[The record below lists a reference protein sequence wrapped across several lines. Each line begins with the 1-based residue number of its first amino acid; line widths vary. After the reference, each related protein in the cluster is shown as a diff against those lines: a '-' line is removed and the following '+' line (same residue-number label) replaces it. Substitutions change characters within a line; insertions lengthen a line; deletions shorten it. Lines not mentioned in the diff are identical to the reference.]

1 MCGLL
6 AVFQPQGVA
15 ADKARHALALMRHRG
30 PDAQALWIND
40 DRLLA
45 LGHARLKILDLSD
58 SANQPMH
65 SPDGRYVLIFNGE
78 IVNFRELRQRYRGPW
93 NFRTQGDSEV
103 LLAYFVQQGIEA
115 LHQFV
120 GMFAFALFDREERKL
135 HVVRDRFG
143 IKPIYTC
150 HLPQGG
156 FAFASEIAPLL
167 HIQGSAKADPE
178 TIRTYLET
186 GRYDAGAR
194 TFFSG
199 VTALPPGCY
208 GTVDLVSGAF
218 DIKRWYDLEEK
229 VEDLSNRKR
238 SDLIEQGS
246 GLVEA
251 AVRDHLVADVPVG
264 LNVSG
269 GVDSSVLVRAA
280 LRTQP
285 DLHVFT
291 QDYPRPYSELEWVR
305 KVSDGT
311 HLHCCTLSSDDIL
324 AVLSDTVR
332 AQAEPFGGVT
342 VAGYDAIYEAAREQG
357 ITVLLD
363 GNGIDEVFLGYDK
376 YLKPASDNRNTGRSI
391 DGSSGLAPDAVAP
404 ALRSTAAVL
413 PETPV
418 AFAGDDVVRREAARD
433 LLSEKIPRGLRFNDR
448 MSMKRSRELRV
459 PFLDHRL
466 VEFGFGVPTSK
477 HLSGGH
483 TKSLFREIAERFVP
497 KDVAWAPKRSV
508 QSPQREWLA
517 DEWHNLVE
525 GILTSQSF
533 RERGWIDPDKATS
546 LYEAYRAGGKQNS
559 FFVWQWI
566 NLELWARECLDA
578 RPA

>member
-6 AVFQPQGVA
+6 AVFEPSGVSA
-15 ADKARHALALMRHRG
+15 EGAQIALHLLRHRG
-30 PDAQALWIND
+30 PDVQALWISD
-40 DRLLA
+40 DRALA

-58 SANQPMH
+58 GANQPML

-93 NFRTQGDSEV
+93 MFRTNGDTEV
-103 LLAYFVQQGIEA
+103 LLAYFVQQGIKA
-115 LHQFV
+115 LHEFV
-120 GMFAFALFDREERKL
+120 GMFAFALFDREEQKL

-143 IKPIYTC
+143 IKPIYSC

-156 FAFASEIAPLL
+156 LAIASEIPPLL
-167 HIQGSAKADPE
+167 DLRKEAEADLS

-186 GRYDAGAR
+186 GLYDSGPQ

-199 VTALPPGCY
+199 IESLPPGCC
-208 GTVDLVSGAF
+208 GTLDLKDGSFFIERWYELGGRAQDLSGRTRGDLV
-218 DIKRWYDLEEK
+218 
-229 VEDLSNRKR
+229 
-238 SDLIEQGS
+238 EQGCA
-246 GLVEA
+246 LVQT

-280 LRTQP
+280 LKVQP

-291 QDYPRPYSELEWVR
+291 QDYPEPYSELGFVK
-305 KVSDGT
+305 KVANGT
-311 HLHCCTLSSDDIL
+311 HLHCCSLSSGDIL
-324 AVLSDTVR
+324 SVLNDTVR

-342 VAGYDAIYEAAREQG
+342 VAGYDAIYEAATDLG

-363 GNGIDEVFLGYDK
+363 GNGVDEVFLGYDK
-376 YLKPASDNRNTGRSI
+376 YLKPLTVAQQAGRSI
-391 DGSSGLAPDAVAP
+391 DGSTGLAPEAISAS
-404 ALRSTAAVL
+404 LRRSATLRPQA
-413 PETPV
+413 PV
-418 AFAGDDVVRREAARD
+418 AYSGNDGVRQEAALD
-433 LLSEKIPRGLRFNDR
+433 LLGEKIPRGLRFNDR

-466 VEFGFGVPTSK
+466 VEFGFGVPTGE
-477 HLSGGH
+477 HLTGGH
-483 TKSLFREIAERFVP
+483 TKSLFREIAETFVP
-497 KDVAWAPKRSV
+497 HDVAWAPKRSV

-517 DEWHNLVE
+517 DEWHELVE
-525 GILTSQSF
+525 EILGSQSF
-533 RERGWIDPDKATS
+533 RDRGWIDPDKAQAMYQS
-546 LYEAYRAGGKQNS
+546 YCSGNKFNS

-566 NLELWARECLDA
+566 NLELWAREFLG
-578 RPA
+578 